1 MAKTIKGITVE
12 IEGNATGLGKA
23 LEDVN
28 KSIKSTNSELNKVD
42 KALKLDPENTVLL
55 TQKQELLSEAI
66 KETSEK
72 LKTLENVQEEVERQF
87 QSGEIGAEAYR
98 DFQRTVETTKSKLK
112 SLNEESENLKLAD
125 NIKEAGNETEETTSE
140 TKKLENALGKVTT
153 AAERTAKATAKIAVK
168 VGTEALSAAANVF
181 ETYVK
186 SATAAATAIGGLA
199 IKIGKDAVDAYSDYE
214 QLVGGVDTLFKD
226 SSQEIQNYAENAY
239 KTAGLSA
246 NEYMETVTS
255 FSASLIQS
263 LDGDTQ
269 KAAEYAD
276 RAITDMSDNANKMG
290 SDISDIQNAYQGF
303 AKQNYTML
311 DNLKLGYGGTKEEM
325 QRLLDDAEKI
335 SGVKYDISSF
345 SDITE
350 AIHVMQE
357 SMGIAGTTAKEA
369 ESTISGS
376 ISSLK
381 SAGENLLAGF
391 GNADAD
397 IEKLCKDAVKAFA
410 TVTKNVTPVVENIAK
425 EIPTAINTLI
435 EEFPIDSFLTTFGE
449 IADKIVEEIPS
460 FLGTFNNIVLQIA
473 DGIVANM
480 PTVVD
485 SVLPAL
491 LTGCTNLVTGLVSHL
506 PTLLPTLAQGAV
518 TLFVGLIDGLNE
530 VIEQLTPMLPD
541 IVQDITTVLIDNM
554 PLLIDG
560 TVTLFT
566 GIIEGLSGALP
577 EILQAVADLAGA
589 ILVELAM
596 HLPDI
601 IAAGADMVVA
611 IAKGLVQLFSPISD
625 ALSDMIMNIND
636 WFHNKWEDF
645 KEWGSDMIDNFI
657 EGIKSKW
664 NDLKETVIGF
674 GQTIKDYIGF
684 SEPEKG
690 PLSNFHTFAPDM
702 VDLFVSGITSNAN
715 RLQNSVSDLAAGIGV
730 GFENEMSHVNAQI
743 QKSLPT
749 SFDTSVNVN
758 ANGGVSGA
766 ISSAGQ
772 ALSMANLPQNA
783 TFIIQMDGKT
793 CAESTFPYIN
803 IMAGAKIKL
812 DNRGLA

>member
-140 TKKLENALGKVTT
+140 TKKLENALGKVAT
-153 AAERTAKATAKIAVK
+153 AAERTAKATAKITVK
-168 VGTEALSAAANVF
+168 VGTEAVSAAANVF
-181 ETYVK
+181 EKYTKTLTVTATALAGVTVKAAMAADDINTLSTQTGLSTEQIQKFSYASDLIDVDLDTLTGSMAKLTKNMASAQDGTGTAAEAFEALGISITDSNGELRNNQDVFNEAIEALSNIENETQRDAYAMQIFGK
-186 SATAAATAIGGLA
+186 SAQELNPLIEGGTEALEALGNSAEEAGLILSQAALDDLNAFNDSIDILKANASSCGNILAGAFVGKLKKATDLIGNSLPNLA
-199 IKIGKDAVDAYSDYE
+199 TSFAGMFSAETFEKSSEDFSNNIV
-214 QLVGGVDTLFKD
+214 TLF
-226 SSQEIQNYAENAY
+226 
-239 KTAGLSA
+239 TG
-246 NEYMETVTS
+246 
-255 FSASLIQS
+255 
-263 LDGDTQ
+263 
-269 KAAEYAD
+269 
-276 RAITDMSDNANKMG
+276 ITDMLA
-290 SDISDIQNAYQGF
+290 
-303 AKQNYTML
+303 
-311 DNLKLGYGGTKEEM
+311 
-325 QRLLDDAEKI
+325 
-335 SGVKYDISSF
+335 
-345 SDITE
+345 
-350 AIHVMQE
+350 
-357 SMGIAGTTAKEA
+357 
-369 ESTISGS
+369 
-376 ISSLK
+376 
-381 SAGENLLAGF
+381 ENLPEFVNGF
-391 GNADAD
+391 NG
-397 IEKLCKDAVKAFA
+397 
-410 TVTKNVTPVVENIAK
+410 
-425 EIPTAINTLI
+425 LI
-435 EEFPIDSFLTTFGE
+435 
-449 IADKIVEEIPS
+449 
-460 FLGTFNNIVLQIA
+460 LGIA
-473 DGIVANM
+473 DGIVATL
-480 PTVVD
+480 PTVTEQI
-485 SVLPAL
+485 LPTL

-625 ALSDMIMNIND
+625 ALSDIILDITSFFSNAWQKFKDIGSNILNGIAD
-636 WFHNKWEDF
+636 
-645 KEWGSDMIDNFI
+645 
-657 EGIKSKW
+657 GIKNGASELW
-664 NDLKETVIGF
+664 DSIYSTCDDIYNSFCDFF
-674 GQTIKDYIGF
+674 GIH
-684 SEPEKG
+684 SP
-690 PLSNFHTFAPDM
+690 SR
-702 VDLFVSGITSNAN
+702 LFRDNVGVN
-715 RLQNSVSDLAAGIGV
+715 LAAGIGV